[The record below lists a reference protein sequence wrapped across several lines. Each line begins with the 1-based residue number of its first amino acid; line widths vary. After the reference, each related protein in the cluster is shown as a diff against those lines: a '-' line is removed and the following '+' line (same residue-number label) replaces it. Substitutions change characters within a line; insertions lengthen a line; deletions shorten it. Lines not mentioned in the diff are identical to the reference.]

1 MSLNAVHTWKALDP
15 AVLAG
20 VTRIPNEAQYAQGLG
35 LVAQLWPLA
44 QEDDGAATLL
54 DLVAERIEAY
64 EAQQD
69 PVPATT
75 PAEALAF
82 LMEQHG
88 LKQKDLA
95 EFAPQS
101 VISEILNGK
110 RKVSSALA
118 KRLAK
123 RFNVGVDVFL

>member
-1 MSLNAVHTWKALDP
+1 MQITAIHTWKALDP
-15 AVLAG
+15 IVQSAI
-20 VTRIPNEAQYAQGLG
+20 TRIQDEAQYKRALK
-35 LVAQLWPLA
+35 LVEELWPLA
-44 QEDDGAATLL
+44 QGDDAAATLL

-95 EFAPQS
+95 QFAPQS

-110 RKVSSALA
+110 RKVSKAIAKGLA
-118 KRLAK
+118 E
-123 RFNVGVDVFL
+123 RFKVSIDVFL